1 MVGGVQIL
9 TRLVRDEWGGGVAR
23 RFMLIVAVAVTR
35 LGTAML
41 SSSEAAE
48 ELFH

>member
-1 MVGGVQIL
+1 
-9 TRLVRDEWGGGVAR
+9 
-23 RFMLIVAVAVTR
+23 MLIVAVAVTW